1 MWLRDYPS
9 GISLRCVRRSDVP
22 AGAWSWVFVRQLRRP
37 LGQEVSTARALSAAE
52 LSAGRSIAYLSY
64 AGIMFAMRA
73 RRYRRYEAVAVPK
86 SVDNKRNTLFF
97 HFPNWVRC
105 ALIRICR

>member
-64 AGIMFAMRA
+64 AGIMFAMR
-73 RRYRRYEAVAVPK
+73 VAGVADIQL
-86 SVDNKRNTLFF
+86 SLSRNLLNTRGMRCFF
-97 HFPNWVRC
+97 TS
-105 ALIRICR
+105 